1 MGELAQLGRATGLC
15 SCVTR
20 SNRVFSTIMGGTLSS
35 TILLLI
41 SVQLKTVLKPHCS
54 LAHYIEQR
62 DLTYRPIYADTLT
75 AAHIPIAG
83 FGGAFLFLVAFGYF
97 FYVEKDVHWVKY
109 IEAKL
114 TKLGEIE
121 VFGIILT
128 LSLTS

>member
-1 MGELAQLGRATGLC
+1 MEEVVTLGYCHTFD
-15 SCVTR
+15 SC
-20 SNRVFSTIMGGTLSS
+20 ILHH
-35 TILLLI
+35 LLLI
-41 SVQLKTVLKPHCS
+41 SIQLKTVLKPHCS
-54 LAHYIEQR
+54 LAHYIGQR

-97 FYVEKDVHWVKY
+97 FNVEKDVHWVKY

-121 VFGIILT
+121 AFGIILT